1 MPDPFK
7 PFKPKDIQE
16 LIDLF
21 DNDEVTT
28 ADQVDRPQKALDR
41 EMFQTAFRQEK
52 AGGGMLVEP
61 GFGGV
66 RQGYAESTG
75 IQLSKK
81 QKKLLKDTLTKE
93 EFKKLDFD
101 APLKSDAINYGVR
114 QRDDKALYRKVVNII
129 SPGKADTGVKILN
142 RENLKNALIKSA
154 NAGDSLDDTITKMQ
168 RLDDSLNKNQISSAI
183 NALVKR
189 GNIKKQF
196 GVPTGGAARY
206 GFRVG
211 DLEKANDLIKKEVNL
226 GELNRSQIAKK
237 ADVSDSFVE
246 RWIISNKGQKFYD
259 ENYNYEKG
267 RLKTGTLQ
275 KQKDLFNYIETV
287 DNISAKE
294 VKKLFKMKS
303 GKETQKLMSDLVSAI
318 YRMTGIRGSRE
329 GSLIVPYDDEGRMR
343 EVLAKIRNAPDF
355 EDIYQRRIGDL
366 VRQAYPKGP
375 KRNQAIKSLGEYYKF
390 SRALKEVAPEL
401 ALSLDHVVPFQFLE
415 EVKQGK
421 NPMNLIKVK
430 PIPQAVNRFKANFDT
445 ARIELN
451 RQLKINP
458 KDKNLL
464 NKFKLLRELEQI
476 TPVDFGGVSAK
487 GNVYDFKAK
496 PIGQSN
502 LIKDAI
508 KGIET
513 YDKIGKFSQQVL
525 GDEVLKKKLIKAGV
539 ETGKDFAAFKKIKP
553 LELDIKNKVLELAS
567 KVTDRCAIGKKP
579 VGGKAD
585 GGRIGYSLGSEAC
598 FKIGQKK
605 LGDIL
610 TKGTGQKGEQLLATQ
625 ILKAGPLLKD
635 AVSLRALLGPQAM
648 IFYAGAEAGL
658 VGYDMVTKGKTLK
671 EAVADSLL
679 NPALGPKLK
688 QDSQKL
694 FVERLRNLGV
704 SDQEIGKGLMFD
716 RMTEDVQTLSNL
728 LQRKFIADQK
738 VEQSKELYPAAVDK
752 EEREAPGVGGFKFDK
767 PFLSTPDVRDKRKK
781 EASDIAMD
789 IQDIYRTGDK
799 NVLDALEF
807 EEFQKPETIKNFI
820 EAKDKRDYLDKLVA
834 ADRLLDVQDNFYR
847 KFIQGER
854 AKAEEREQIG
864 EVFDIRPL
872 QKSLTSGFA
881 GGGIAKLAGVDEGP
895 PPESGPNSQGLS
907 GLLKRGNKI

>member
-7 PFKPKDIQE
+7 QVKIIE
-16 LIDLF
+16 LMELF
-21 DNDEVTT
+21 DDDEVTT
-28 ADQVDRPQKALDR
+28 ADKIDPPEENPYR
-41 EMFQTAFRQEK
+41 AFMERNPL

-93 EFKKLDFD
+93 EFKKLNFD

-154 NAGDSLDDTITKMQ
+154 NAGDSLNDTITKMQ

-226 GELNRSQIAKK
+226 GELNKSQIAKK

-246 RWIISNKGQKFYD
+246 RWIISNKGQKFHD

-294 VKKLFKMKS
+294 IKKLFKMKS
-303 GKETQKLMSDLVSAI
+303 GKETQKLMSDLVGVI
-318 YRMTGIRGSRE
+318 YRVTGIRGSRE

-390 SRALKEVAPEL
+390 SRALKEIAPEL

-421 NPMNLIKVK
+421 NPINLIKVK
-430 PIPQAVNRFKANFDT
+430 PIPQAVNRFKANFDA

-464 NKFKLLRELEQI
+464 NKFKLLRELEGLTQI
-476 TPVDFGGVSAK
+476 EFGGVSAK

-513 YDKIGKFSQQVL
+513 YDKIGTFSKQVL
-525 GDEVLKKKLIKAGV
+525 GDEALQKKLIKAGV

-553 LELDIKNKVLELAS
+553 LELDIRKKVLELAS
-567 KVTDRCAIGKKP
+567 QVTDRCAIGKA
-579 VGGKAD
+579 G

-610 TKGTGQKGEQLLATQ
+610 TKGAGQKSEQLLATQ

-658 VGYDMVTKGKTLK
+658 VGYDMITKGKTLK

-694 FVERLRNLGV
+694 FVERLQNLGV
-704 SDQEIGKGLMFD
+704 SDQEIGEGLMFD
-716 RMTEDVQTLSNL
+716 RMTEDVQTLSDL
-728 LQRKFIADQK
+728 LQRKFVADQK
-738 VEQSKELYPAAVDK
+738 VEQSKQLYPAAVDK

-767 PFLSTPDVRDKRKK
+767 PFLSIPDVRDKRKK

-789 IQDIYRTGDK
+789 IQDIYRTGDR

-807 EEFQKPETIKNFI
+807 EEFQKPETMKRFI
-820 EAKDKRDYLDKLVA
+820 EAKAQKDYLDKVVA
-834 ADRLLDVQDNFYR
+834 ADRLLDAQDNILYKYGKGPRF
-847 KFIQGER
+847 KE
-854 AKAEEREQIG
+854 KDREQIG
-864 EVFDIRPL
+864 EVFDIPPGF
-872 QKSLTSGFA
+872 KFA
-881 GGGIAKLAGVDEGP
+881 GGGIAKLAGIDEGP

>member
-7 PFKPKDIQE
+7 NVKIIE
-16 LIDLF
+16 LMELF
-21 DNDEVTT
+21 DDDEVTT
-28 ADQVDRPQKALDR
+28 ADQIDRPQQALDR
-41 EMFQTAFRQEK
+41 EAYDDFNERNPL

-154 NAGDSLDDTITKMQ
+154 NAGDSLDDIITKMQ

-226 GELNRSQIAKK
+226 GELNKSQIAKK
-237 ADVSDSFVE
+237 AGVSDSFVE
-246 RWIISNKGQKFYD
+246 RWIISNKGQKFHD

-294 VKKLFKMKS
+294 IKKLFKMKS
-303 GKETQKLMSDLVSAI
+303 GKETQKLMSDLVGVI
-318 YRMTGIRGSRE
+318 YRVTGIRGSRE

-343 EVLAKIRNAPDF
+343 DVLAKIRNAPDF

-390 SRALKEVAPEL
+390 SRALKEIAPEL

-421 NPMNLIKVK
+421 NPINLIKVK
-430 PIPQAVNRFKANFDT
+430 PIPQAVNRFKANFDA

-464 NKFKLLRELEQI
+464 NKFKLLRELEGLTKI
-476 TPVDFGGVSAK
+476 EFGGVSAK

-513 YDKIGKFSQQVL
+513 YDKIGTFSKQVL
-525 GDEVLKKKLIKAGV
+525 GDEALQKKLIKAGV

-553 LELDIKNKVLELAS
+553 LELDIRKKVLELAATITDQCAVDLPS
-567 KVTDRCAIGKKP
+567 KKDGGRMGFKLGSQKCFEIGKK
-579 VGGKAD
+579 GLND
-585 GGRIGYSLGSEAC
+585 G
-598 FKIGQKK
+598 
-605 LGDIL
+605 L
-610 TKGTGQKGEQLLATQ
+610 TKGFRKGSQQALLATQ
-625 ILKAGPLLKD
+625 ILKAGSAIKD
-635 AVSLRALLGPQAM
+635 AASLRSLLGPQAM

-767 PFLSTPDVRDKRKK
+767 PFLSIPDVRDKRKK